1 MSCTTLI
8 GQSQSNYKLACALVN
23 ALSEQFNFSSDDA
36 WSVVSNRTHD
46 QLAKK
51 FKRQR
56 RKDDPFSSITKP
68 RQAYSFYTKMNYA
81 TVSEQNKDKELGDI
95 SKLISAQ
102 WKRLGKKEKQRYMD
116 MQTEDKERY
125 TRERSELEAQLA
137 TTTPPVVEETTT
149 TTAET
154 PAPVETPRRRRK
166 KVETTTEETTDT
178 PVKSKRSSKG
188 KKKTSSGRKHR
199 RATATTA

>member
-125 TRERSELEAQLA
+125 TRERSKLEAQLA